1 MYRIVFHGK
10 VRDGHDAAI
19 VREQLGKLFRIEDSE
34 RLDKLFSGGPV
45 TIKKSLDES
54 GARKYLA
61 ALEKAGAEV
70 EIDPPLPGTDDDLA
84 DFADFPSMPAT
95 SSPDQDL
102 SFQTVMQSFSNEAPL
117 AAEPARTDEH
127 AAGEDTDLPAPA
139 RRAWW
144 PLAAG
149 AGAALV
155 VAAGFIFWP
164 TGPAVLTPAEQTSM
178 EQLFAIAGEGSDE
191 EFQKAIASV
200 NDPELLSALYE
211 LREAMASVQDIPT
224 DDPLPEFDMEALRA
238 IAENSSDA
246 EFEAA
251 VQAEADV
258 DARRILLEMREQRSQ
273 SSAPASE

>member
-10 VRDGHDAAI
+10 VRDGHEVAS

-34 RLDKLFSGGPV
+34 RLDKLFSGSPV
-45 TIKKSLDES
+45 TIKKSLDEA
-54 GARKYLA
+54 GARKYMA
-61 ALEKAGAEV
+61 ALEQAGAEIEV
-70 EIDPPLPGTDDDLA
+70 DPPLPGADDELA
-84 DFADFPSMPAT
+84 DFADFPSI
-95 SSPDQDL
+95 SGSDQGL

-117 AAEPARTDEH
+117 AAEPGQAGDNVDE
-127 AAGEDTDLPAPA
+127 DQPDYPAPA

-149 AGAALV
+149 AGAALI

-164 TGPAVLTPAEQTSM
+164 TGPAPLSPVEQASM
-178 EQLFAIAGEGSDE
+178 EQLFAIAGEGTDE
-191 EFQKAIASV
+191 EFQKAVAEV
-200 NDPELLSALYE
+200 DDPELLSALYD
-211 LREAMASVQDIPT
+211 LREAMQSVQDIPT

-251 VQAEADV
+251 VQAETDV
-258 DARRILLEMREQRSQ
+258 DARRILLELREQRG
-273 SSAPASE
+273 SSGE

>member
-10 VRDGHDAAI
+10 VCDGHEVAS

-34 RLDKLFSGGPV
+34 RLDKLFSGSPV
-45 TIKKSLDES
+45 TIKKSLDEA
-54 GARKYLA
+54 GARKYMA

-70 EIDPPLPGTDDDLA
+70 EVDPPLPGADGDLA
-84 DFADFPSMPAT
+84 DFADFPSMP
-95 SSPDQDL
+95 SSDQDL

-117 AAEPARTDEH
+117 AAEPGQADENT
-127 AAGEDTDLPAPA
+127 AASEPDFPPPR

-164 TGPAVLTPAEQTSM
+164 TGPVPLSPVEQASM

-191 EFQKAIASV
+191 EFQTAIANV
-200 NDPELLSALYE
+200 DDPDLLSALYE
-211 LREAMASVQDIPT
+211 LREAMQSVQDIPT
-224 DDPLPEFDMEALRA
+224 DDPLPDFDMDALRA
-238 IAENSSDA
+238 IAENSTDA

-258 DARRILLEMREQRSQ
+258 DARRILLELREQLGSTTGTVG
-273 SSAPASE
+273 E

>member
-10 VRDGHDAAI
+10 VRDGHEAES

-34 RLDKLFSGGPV
+34 RLDKLFNGSPV
-45 TIKKSLDES
+45 TIKKSLDEA

-70 EIDPPLPGTDDDLA
+70 EVDPPLPGADEDLA
-84 DFADFPSMPAT
+84 DFADFPSMP
-95 SSPDQDL
+95 SSDQDL

-117 AAEPARTDEH
+117 AQEPGHADENSADAEPDF
-127 AAGEDTDLPAPA
+127 PAPP

-164 TGPAVLTPAEQTSM
+164 TGPAPLSPVQQASM

-191 EFQKAIASV
+191 EFQKAIAEV
-200 NDPELLSALYE
+200 DDPELLSALYE
-211 LREAMASVQDIPT
+211 LREAMQSVQDIPT
-224 DDPLPEFDMEALRA
+224 DDPMPEFDMDALRA

-246 EFEAA
+246 EFDAA

-258 DARRILLEMREQRSQ
+258 DARRILLELRAQRDNSGAG
-273 SSAPASE
+273 SNE

>member
-10 VRDGHDAAI
+10 VCDGHEVAS

-34 RLDKLFSGGPV
+34 RLDKLFSGSPV
-45 TIKKSLDES
+45 TIKKSLDEA
-54 GARKYLA
+54 GARKYMA

-70 EIDPPLPGTDDDLA
+70 EIDPPLPGANDDLA
-84 DFADFPSMPAT
+84 DFADFPSMP
-95 SSPDQDL
+95 SSDQDL

-117 AAEPARTDEH
+117 AAEPGQVDEN
-127 AAGEDTDLPAPA
+127 PADSEPDFPSPQ
-139 RRAWW
+139 RRALW

-164 TGPAVLTPAEQTSM
+164 TVPAPLSPVEQASM

-191 EFQKAIASV
+191 DFQKAIAEV
-200 NDPELLSALYE
+200 NDPELLSAMYD
-211 LREAMASVQDIPT
+211 LREAMQSVQDIPT
-224 DDPLPEFDMEALRA
+224 DEPLPEFDMEALRA
-238 IAENSSDA
+238 IAENSNDA

-258 DARRILLEMREQRSQ
+258 DARRILLELREQRGST
-273 SSAPASE
+273 SGADSE

>member
-10 VRDGHDAAI
+10 VRDGREVAS

-34 RLDKLFSGGPV
+34 RLDKLFSGNPV
-45 TIKKSLDES
+45 TIKKSLDEA
-54 GARKYLA
+54 GARKYMA

-70 EIDPPLPGTDDDLA
+70 EVDPPLPGADDDLA
-84 DFADFPSMPAT
+84 DFADFPSMP
-95 SSPDQDL
+95 SSDQDL

-117 AAEPARTDEH
+117 AGEPTSADAIPAEQEAESAQP
-127 AAGEDTDLPAPA
+127 

-164 TGPAVLTPAEQTSM
+164 TGPAPLSPVEQASM

-191 EFQKAIASV
+191 EFQKAIAEV

-211 LREAMASVQDIPT
+211 LREAMQSVQDIPT
-224 DDPLPEFDMEALRA
+224 DDPMPEFDMEALRA

-251 VQAEADV
+251 VQAETDV
-258 DARRILLEMREQRSQ
+258 DVRRILLELREQRDGENVTT
-273 SSAPASE
+273 SE

>member
-10 VRDGHDAAI
+10 VRDGHEVAS
-19 VREQLGKLFRIEDSE
+19 VREQLGKLFRIEDGE
-34 RLDKLFSGGPV
+34 RLDKLFSGNPV
-45 TIKKSLDES
+45 TIKKSLDEA

-70 EIDPPLPGTDDDLA
+70 EVDPPLPGTDDDLA
-84 DFADFPSMPAT
+84 DFADFPSMP
-95 SSPDQDL
+95 SSDQDL

-117 AAEPARTDEH
+117 AAEPT
-127 AAGEDTDLPAPA
+127 AADAIPAEQESEATPP

-164 TGPAVLTPAEQTSM
+164 TGPSPLSPVEQASM
-178 EQLFAIAGEGSDE
+178 EQLFAIAGEGTDE
-191 EFQKAIASV
+191 EFQKAIAEV
-200 NDPELLSALYE
+200 DDPELLSALYE
-211 LREAMASVQDIPT
+211 LREAMQSVQDIPT
-224 DDPLPEFDMEALRA
+224 DDPMPEFDMEALRA

-258 DARRILLEMREQRSQ
+258 DARRILLELREQRGST
-273 SSAPASE
+273 ATSE

>member
-10 VRDGHDAAI
+10 VRDGHEVAS

-34 RLDKLFSGGPV
+34 RLDKLFSGNPV
-45 TIKKSLDES
+45 TIKKSLDEA
-54 GARKYLA
+54 GARKYMA
-61 ALEKAGAEV
+61 ALERAGAEV
-70 EIDPPLPGTDDDLA
+70 EVEPPLPGADNDLA
-84 DFADFPSMPAT
+84 DFADFPSMP
-95 SSPDQDL
+95 SSDQDL

-117 AAEPARTDEH
+117 AAEPGQPPEN
-127 AAGEDTDLPAPA
+127 AAESEMDYPPPR

-164 TGPAVLTPAEQTSM
+164 TGPAPLSPVEQASM
-178 EQLFAIAGEGSDE
+178 EQLFAIAGEGTDE
-191 EFQKAIASV
+191 EFQKAIAEV

-211 LREAMASVQDIPT
+211 LREAMQSVQDIPT
-224 DDPLPEFDMEALRA
+224 DDPMPEFDMEALRA

-258 DARRILLEMREQRSQ
+258 DARRILLELREQRGST
-273 SSAPASE
+273 ATSE

>member
-10 VRDGHDAAI
+10 VRDGHEVAS

-34 RLDKLFSGGPV
+34 RLDKLFSGNPV
-45 TIKKSLDES
+45 TIKKSLDEA
-54 GARKYLA
+54 GARKYMA

-70 EIDPPLPGTDDDLA
+70 EVDPPLPGADDDLA
-84 DFADFPSMPAT
+84 DFADFPSMP
-95 SSPDQDL
+95 SSDQDL

-117 AAEPARTDEH
+117 AGEPTSADAMPAEQEAESAQP
-127 AAGEDTDLPAPA
+127 

-164 TGPAVLTPAEQTSM
+164 TGPAPLSPVEQASM

-191 EFQKAIASV
+191 EFQKAIAEV

-211 LREAMASVQDIPT
+211 LREAMQSVQDIPT
-224 DDPLPEFDMEALRA
+224 DDPMPEFDMEALRA

-251 VQAEADV
+251 VQAETDV
-258 DARRILLEMREQRSQ
+258 DVRRILLELREQRDGENVTT
-273 SSAPASE
+273 SE

>member
-1 MYRIVFHGK
+1 MYRIVFRGK
-10 VRDGHDAAI
+10 VRDGHQAES

-34 RLDKLFSGGPV
+34 RLDKLFSGSPV
-45 TIKKSLDES
+45 TIKKSLDEA

-70 EIDPPLPGTDDDLA
+70 EVEPPLPDANGELA
-84 DFADFPSMPAT
+84 DFADFPSMPSA
-95 SSPDQDL
+95 DQDL

-117 AAEPARTDEH
+117 AQEPGQADETM
-127 AAGEDTDLPAPA
+127 ADDEPDMPPT

-164 TGPAVLTPAEQTSM
+164 TGPAPLSPAQQANM
-178 EQLFAIAGEGSDE
+178 EQLFSIAGEGSDE
-191 EFQKAIASV
+191 EFRKAIADV
-200 NDPELLSALYE
+200 DDPDLLSALYE
-211 LREAMASVQDIPT
+211 LREAMQSIEDIPT
-224 DDPLPEFDMEALRA
+224 DDPMPEFDMEALRA
-238 IAENSSDA
+238 LAENSSDA
-246 EFEAA
+246 EFDAA

-258 DARRILLEMREQRSQ
+258 DARRILLELRAQRG
-273 SSAPASE
+273 SSGADSSE

>member
-10 VRDGHDAAI
+10 VRDGHEVAS

-34 RLDKLFSGGPV
+34 RLDKLFSGNPV
-45 TIKKSLDES
+45 TIKKSLDEA
-54 GARKYLA
+54 GARKYIT

-70 EIDPPLPGTDDDLA
+70 EVDPPLPGAAEDLA
-84 DFADFPSMPAT
+84 DFADFPSMP
-95 SSPDQDL
+95 SSDQDL

-117 AAEPARTDEH
+117 AAEPGQAD
-127 AAGEDTDLPAPA
+127 ADTADNEPDFPPPE

-155 VAAGFIFWP
+155 VAAGFILWP
-164 TGPAVLTPAEQTSM
+164 TGPAPLSPVEQANM
-178 EQLFAIAGEGSDE
+178 EQLFAIAGEGNDE
-191 EFQKAIASV
+191 QFQAAIANV
-200 NDPELLSALYE
+200 DDPDLLNALYE
-211 LREAMASVQDIPT
+211 LRAAMQSVQDIPT
-224 DDPLPEFDMEALRA
+224 DDPLPEFDMEALHA

-258 DARRILLEMREQRSQ
+258 DARRILLELREQRGGRTG
-273 SSAPASE
+273 AASE